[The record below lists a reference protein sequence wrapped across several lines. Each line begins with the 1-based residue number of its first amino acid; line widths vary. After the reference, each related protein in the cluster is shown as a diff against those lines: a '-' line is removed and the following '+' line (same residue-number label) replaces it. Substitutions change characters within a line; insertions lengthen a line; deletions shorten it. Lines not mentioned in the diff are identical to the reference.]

1 MTPNPVGQEGQGL
14 ASPGRTVSVSELPD
28 PGAGILSSCPH
39 RMGGG
44 PAAAQS
50 LPRSQE
56 PPRGV
61 GGGLTR
67 ARLPGSPPRAAETGR
82 AMGLMLEALLGR
94 RVTGGGRPVR
104 LRSTPSGLLS
114 GGPGAP
120 LTARE
125 PLIVGEQALSWQEG
139 TQ

>member
-14 ASPGRTVSVSELPD
+14 AGPGCTVSVSELPD
-28 PGAGILSSCPH
+28 PGAGILPACPH

-61 GGGLTR
+61 GGGTHPRQAPRLT
-67 ARLPGSPPRAAETGR
+67 AQ
-82 AMGLMLEALLGR
+82 GR
-94 RVTGGGRPVR
+94 RDGAGDGLDAGGTAGAPGHRRGEACQTQVHAFWAA
-104 LRSTPSGLLS
+104 LRGA
-114 GGPGAP
+114 GGAPNSPGASHC
-120 LTARE
+120 
-125 PLIVGEQALSWQEG
+125 G
-139 TQ
+139 